1 MTIMS
6 FQSSNKLRRATLILI
21 TLVAGVTGGCAST
34 MELGKG
40 GSVVTGS
47 SGESGSQGEAKQ
59 LVKCASPVAT
69 VALVEDQAGYG
80 AMTQYGLPKSPL
92 PLLRLMLA
100 QTGCF
105 KIVDRS
111 AGLRATE
118 GELALAQRGLVRKDQ
133 VVGQGQVTA
142 ARYALTPNVVFAE
155 SNAGGGAA
163 GLLGLLPIPGAGLI
177 GAVAGSIRFKEAQ
190 VVIFLTDNKTT
201 EQVGASEGSAT
212 STDVG
217 IGGGVL
223 GGLGGAGGAGWSN
236 TNEGKVVAAAFLDAV
251 NKLVPHVRSL
261 R

>member
-1 MTIMS
+1 MS
-6 FQSSNKLRRATLILI
+6 FQSSNNLRRAILI

-34 MELGKG
+34 MEMGKG

-47 SGESGSQGEAKQ
+47 AGETGSQGEAKQ

-80 AMTQYGLPKSPL
+80 AMAQYGLPKSPL

-105 KIVDRS
+105 RIVDRS

-118 GELALAQRGLVRKDQ
+118 GELALAQRGLVRQDQ
-133 VVGQGQVTA
+133 VVRAGQVTA
-142 ARYALTPNVVFAE
+142 ARYALTPHVVFAE

-163 GLLGLLPIPGAGLI
+163 SLLGYLPIPGAGFI
-177 GAVAGSIRFKEAQ
+177 GAIAGSIRFKEAQ
-190 VVIFLTDNKTT
+190 VVIFLTDNRTT
-201 EQVGASEGSAT
+201 EQVGAAEGSAT
-212 STDVG
+212 STDMG
-217 IGGGVL
+217 IGGSAL
-223 GGLGGAGGAGWSN
+223 GRLGGAASGWAN

-261 R
+261 K